1 MISLKN
7 KIYISRLIN
16 ECRFKFISDEK
27 FALKKFKKRKGYKLD
42 LENPQTFTEKLQFL
56 KLYYRNPL
64 MSICA
69 DKYYA
74 REYVKL
80 CGYESILKEI
90 YGVYNDVDE
99 IDLALL
105 PKDFFIHWN
114 HMSGGNYI
122 IRNGKIEKNIIELL
136 AEYKKINWYHQ
147 GREWQYNYIRPK
159 LLCEELLENGDKSPL
174 CDYKFYCFNG
184 EVKYYMVSLGEYEH
198 KHINHK
204 FDVNGNSIDYLF
216 KENSSIEA
224 EKISIPNNIN
234 KMINIAKKLSAPFP
248 HVRVDLYNI
257 DGRIVFGE
265 MTFFSDSGFVNI
277 YSEDMDKK
285 IGSWIDIPR
294 YKADLIKLEDQECI
308 K

>member
-1 MISLKN
+1 MKLILLKTIPIKAAIIKIVLFIGLEYVFLFLSFFLIAVRKKLKN

-42 LENPQTFTEKLQFL
+42 LKNPQTFTEKLQFL

-159 LLCEELLENGDKSPL
+159 YILNFNILFYLKFKSIIVL
-174 CDYKFYCFNG
+174 
-184 EVKYYMVSLGEYEH
+184 
-198 KHINHK
+198 
-204 FDVNGNSIDYLF
+204 
-216 KENSSIEA
+216 
-224 EKISIPNNIN
+224 IS
-234 KMINIAKKLSAPFP
+234 
-248 HVRVDLYNI
+248 
-257 DGRIVFGE
+257 
-265 MTFFSDSGFVNI
+265 TFFIITFS
-277 YSEDMDKK
+277 
-285 IGSWIDIPR
+285 
-294 YKADLIKLEDQECI
+294 
-308 K
+308 